1 MRRMMRGRKV
11 TNCTRAWEYPAWLHF
26 MAQIT
31 LNKNKISDYFGG
43 AERAICGSVVGLS
56 TFLLINSGFALGF
69 RELSEVALAP
79 LPVGQLLLGG
89 QWWGVGPL
97 TIKRLFLGC

>member
-1 MRRMMRGRKV
+1 M
-11 TNCTRAWEYPAWLHF
+11 W
-26 MAQIT
+26 
-31 LNKNKISDYFGG
+31 
-43 AERAICGSVVGLS
+43 ICGWVEHLS
-56 TFLLINSGFALGF
+56 RFLLINSGFALGF